1 MVDIRRQGTTAER
14 PQGPIPETGCRVP
27 GDIRAAEVLATSPG
41 HFLVSEVG
49 GHCRH
54 CQQERR
60 ASDMAVAPGI
70 CLVSKKEESYCRWY
84 TSFMQT
90 LYILVQLHCQNLQK
104 GEMSSLIFV
113 KAKCLI

>member
-60 ASDMAVAPGI
+60 ASDMAVAPGTVCVLFQRKRRVI
-70 CLVSKKEESYCRWY
+70 AGGTRVLCKLCTY
-84 TSFMQT
+84 
-90 LYILVQLHCQNLQK
+90 LYI
-104 GEMSSLIFV
+104 V
-113 KAKCLI
+113 KTCKRGKCPH